1 MEGEGG
7 GGEGGREI
15 GHDRVYKS
23 QTDYFFLLFFVGTI
37 ERFSED
43 SLTEGAQEQVSRTRA
58 HTHRWTQWQEVA
70 YGRERRHT
78 TSSSSVAFL
87 LCTLCL

>member
-43 SLTEGAQEQVSRTRA
+43 SLTEGAQEQVSRTRS
-58 HTHRWTQWQEVA
+58 HTHTGGRSGKRSRMDGSAGIQPQARRWPFYCV
-70 YGRERRHT
+70 
-78 TSSSSVAFL
+78 
-87 LCTLCL
+87 LCV